1 MANNT
6 LNTRILLCSG
16 STTEQASS
24 TKIILKGEVA
34 LEFTSD
40 TTQPPKVKIG
50 DGASTFAQL
59 PYAVLT
65 PDEIDQVIEEA
76 LKTFKSSIHT
86 HANKATL
93 DKIEVALTNALKAN
107 YDKAFA
113 HSQSAHAP
121 SNAERNKIDS
131 VKVNGS
137 ALSIDSTDRSVNVNV
152 PITGG
157 DVTVNADHTMSVT
170 HVDASHVTGTLDPA
184 RIPNLDAG
192 KVTSGTFAS
201 ARIPGLDASKITSG
215 TIAIA
220 RLPKAAL
227 DTLVKVAD
235 DTALYKLTKDKVQ
248 TGDSVYVTSTNK
260 MYLVVDDTKLS
271 TADGYQI
278 YTAGAA
284 ATVDWA
290 GVQNRPE
297 TFTGASASADGTGGL
312 IPKPIKGD
320 QDKYLRANGSFSQV
334 QAQQIGGIDGNH
346 RQTTDAEKTKWNNKY
361 SAAIAN
367 TKTAG
372 LVLAAT
378 GNNQVKVRS
387 TGVRT
392 VNSVSTDL
400 LFNGAN
406 TLILDGGSV
415 S

>member
-1 MANNT
+1 M
-6 LNTRILLCSG
+6 
-16 STTEQASS
+16 EH
-24 TKIILKGEVA
+24 
-34 LEFTSD
+34 
-40 TTQPPKVKIG
+40 
-50 DGASTFAQL
+50 TFAQL

-65 PDEIDQVIEEA
+65 PSEIDTVIEEA

-86 HANKATL
+86 HANKAIL
-93 DKIEVALTNALKAN
+93 DSIEVALTNALKAN
-107 YDKAFA
+107 YDKAYA

-121 SNAERNKIDS
+121 SNAEKNKINT
-131 VKVNGS
+131 VKVNGT
-137 ALSIDSTDRSVNVNV
+137 ALTPDDARAVDISV

-157 DVTVNADHTMSVT
+157 DVTVNANHTMTVASVN
-170 HVDASHVTGTLDPA
+170 ASKVSGTLA
-184 RIPNLDAG
+184 TGNIPNLDASKITG
-192 KVTSGTFAS
+192 GTFAT
-201 ARIPGLDASKITSG
+201 ARIPSLDASKITSG

-235 DTALYKLTKDKVQ
+235 DTALYKLTNTQVQ
-248 TGDSVYVTSTNK
+248 TGDSVYVTGTNK

-271 TADGYQI
+271 SADGYQV

-312 IPKPIKGD
+312 VPKPIKGD

-334 QAQQIGGIDGNH
+334 QASQIGGLDANH
-346 RQTTDAEKTKWNNKY
+346 RWTTDTEKTKWNNKY

-378 GNNQVKVRS
+378 GNNQVNVSS
-387 TGVRT
+387 TGVMT

-400 LFNGAN
+400 LFNGTN
-406 TLILDGGSV
+406 TLILDGGSE

>member
-6 LNTRILLCSG
+6 LTTRILLCSG
-16 STTEQASS
+16 STTEWASS
-24 TKIILKGEVA
+24 SKVILKGEVA
-34 LEFTSD
+34 LEFTTD

-50 DGASTFAQL
+50 DGAHTFAQL

-65 PDEIDQVIEEA
+65 PSEIDTVIEEA

-86 HANKATL
+86 HANKAIL
-93 DKIEVALTNALKAN
+93 DSIEVALTNALKAN
-107 YDKAFA
+107 YDKAYA

-121 SNAERNKIDS
+121 SNAEKNKINT
-131 VKVNGS
+131 VKVNGT
-137 ALSIDSTDRSVNVNV
+137 ALTPDDTRAVDISV

-157 DVTVNADHTMSVT
+157 DVTVNANHTMTVASVN
-170 HVDASHVTGTLDPA
+170 ASNVSGTLA
-184 RIPNLDAG
+184 TGNIPNLDASKITG
-192 KVTSGTFAS
+192 GTFAT
-201 ARIPGLDASKITSG
+201 ARIPNLDASKITSG

-235 DTALYKLTKDKVQ
+235 DTALYKLTKEQVQ
-248 TGDSVYVTSTNK
+248 TGDSVYVTGTNK

-271 TADGYQI
+271 SADGYQV

-312 IPKPIKGD
+312 VPKPIKGD
-320 QDKYLRANGSFSQV
+320 QNKYLRADGSFSQV
-334 QAQQIGGIDGNH
+334 QASQIGGIDANH
-346 RQTTDAEKTKWNNKY
+346 RWTTDTEKTKWNNKY
-361 SAAIAN
+361 DAAIAN

-378 GNNQVKVRS
+378 GNNQVNVSS
-387 TGVRT
+387 TGVMT

-400 LFNGAN
+400 LFNGTN
-406 TLILDGGSV
+406 TLILDGGSA